1 MYPSSEVVIPA
12 ITCVIGLL
20 LLGRHI
26 IGQDRRTR
34 GNSSVQAS
42 VCAHGPDRV
51 TTSDHEPAVPRHSG
65 GSVPYGVENP
75 FPLAFCGSG
84 GGTRT
89 HNLRINSPPLC
100 QLSYPG
106 VSRGSLPTGPDWT
119 RLRSCGSGPV
129 SWSAG

>member
-1 MYPSSEVVIPA
+1 MYTSSEVVIPA
-12 ITCVIGLL
+12 FTCVIGLL

-65 GSVPYGVENP
+65 GRCPTVSKTRFHLRFAAPGVGLEPTTYGLTVR
-75 FPLAFCGSG
+75 GSG
-84 GGTRT
+84 GEVGR
-89 HNLRINSPPLC
+89 
-100 QLSYPG
+100 
-106 VSRGSLPTGPDWT
+106 RGSIGID
-119 RLRSCGSGPV
+119 V
-129 SWSAG
+129 SPGRWAD